1 MLLSSVLMHILHAF
15 SLLLSSLHALWL
27 CNFNFSTAHQG
38 NQEDCIE
45 LQMVS
50 GAVEAGVDQGGGGC
64 IDQMGLGGGCIDQVG
79 LGRAVSGST
88 GSRGLTASV
97 TRVLSALFLG
107 RPTPLT
113 MSWPTSRGSFRFTFL
128 SELHSVGVSGPLQSV
143 HRPRDMIYFLLAMT
157 NSFQI
162 LISKVYPA
170 LHIF

>member
-27 CNFNFSTAHQG
+27 CNFNFSTAQQG

-50 GAVEAGVDQGGGGC
+50 GAVEAGVDQGSGGC
-64 IDQMGLGGGCIDQVG
+64 IDQMG

-113 MSWPTSRGSFRFTFL
+113 MS
-128 SELHSVGVSGPLQSV
+128 
-143 HRPRDMIYFLLAMT
+143 
-157 NSFQI
+157 
-162 LISKVYPA
+162 
-170 LHIF
+170 